1 MSGLLE
7 DRVCCK
13 IEMNSDLIWSA
24 IWSNFYGSLWIKNVV
39 PTYYIHIMY
48 ECKVENI
55 EKR

>member
-7 DRVCCK
+7 NRVCCK

-24 IWSNFYGSLWIKNVV
+24 IYGSLWIKNVV
-39 PTYYIHIMY
+39 PTTYILCTY